1 MQGLRIILDKSVVH
15 GLNNF
20 EVDSLDRYFFVIVS
34 NILAD
39 EILAELAKEV
49 DDPRVKRRIAAN
61 SYRVSGNR
69 GLTVDYRTLLANSL
83 LGNEMP
89 MDGRFIPAGER
100 TVRTQKGSY
109 AAVVETPL
117 EDATIAQ
124 WERGEFSEAQRIWA
138 RKFRLRMEQP
148 LNPKFYTDNIAK
160 AGLEFS
166 PPQTDDDLIA
176 TVDSLLANRKL
187 LPRLFVILARE
198 FGIPLPSQARTLKRW
213 NQEGRKAFDE
223 FAPYA
228 FFCLRANFLWNLSL
242 TNPRL
247 FRPDKNDR
255 KDLEYCYY
263 LPHTEIFASKD
274 NKHKRLIP
282 TLLRADQSFADGDEL
297 KSDLG
302 RIAEIWEGLTREEK
316 IRLKRERGD
325 APPENG
331 NSLVYQLWKKHD
343 GDLPKPTPLEIL
355 DITLVDSSLPKDK
368 QVQFTLREFLM
379 AKKKELD
386 DAQRVSDPE
395 LRALNVLHQGKDPTT
410 MGVFKTKMSRE
421 RILKLYPEL
430 KDEDLD
436 ES

>member
-20 EVDSLDRYFFVIVS
+20 EVDSLDRYFFVIVP

-39 EILAELAKEV
+39 EILAELAKET
-49 DDPRVKRRIAAN
+49 DDPKAPKRIAAN

-89 MDGRFIPAGER
+89 MNGRFIPAGER
-100 TVRTQKGSY
+100 TVRTGKGSY

-117 EDATIAQ
+117 EDATIAE
-124 WERGEFSEAQRIWA
+124 WERGEFSEAQRTWA
-138 RKFRLRMEQP
+138 RKFRLRMERP

-166 PPQTDDDLIA
+166 PPQTDYELIA
-176 TVDSLLANRKL
+176 TVNSLLTNRKL

-198 FGIPLPSQARTLKRW
+198 FGIPLSSQARTLKRW
-213 NQEGRKAFDE
+213 NLEGRKPFEE

-282 TLLRADQSFADGDEL
+282 TLLREDQSYADGDEL
-297 KSDLG
+297 KSDLR

-325 APPENG
+325 VPPEIG
-331 NSLVYQLWKKHD
+331 DSVVYQLWKKHD
-343 GDLPKPTPLEIL
+343 GELPRPTPLEIL
-355 DITLVDSSLPKDK
+355 DITLVDSSLPKAK

-386 DAQRVSDPE
+386 DAQSVSDPE
-395 LRALNVLHQGKDPTT
+395 LRALNVLPQGKDPTT

-421 RILKLYPEL
+421 RLLKLYPEL
-430 KDEDLD
+430 KEEDLD